1 MAAAAASGAGGAAG
15 AGAGGAGPAG
25 RLLPPPAPGPPA
37 APAAVP
43 PSAGPP
49 RPSAPASRGPMPARI
64 GYYEIDRTIG
74 KGNFAVVKRATH
86 LVTKAKVAIKIIDK
100 TQLDEENLKKIFREV
115 QIMKML
121 CHPHIIRLYQVME
134 TERMIYLVTEY
145 ASGGEIFD
153 HLVAHGRMAE
163 KEARR
168 KFKQIVTAVYFCHC
182 RNIVH
187 RDLKAE
193 NLLLDANLN
202 IKIADFG
209 FSNLFTPG
217 QLLKTWCGSPPYAA
231 PELFEGKEYDG
242 PKVDIWSLGVV
253 LYVLVCG
260 ALPFDGSTLQNLR
273 ARVLSGKFRIPFFMS
288 TECEHLIR
296 HMLVLDPN
304 KRLSMEQICKHKW
317 MKLGD
322 ADPNF
327 DRLIAECQQLKEE
340 RQVDPL
346 NEDVLLAMEDM
357 GLDKERTLQ
366 AEQSGT
372 TMNLSVPQVQLINPE
387 NQIVEPD
394 GTVNLDSDEGEEPSP
409 EALVRYLSMR
419 RHTVGVADPRTEV
432 MEDLQ
437 KLLPGFPGVNPQAP
451 FLQVAPNMN
460 FMHNLLPMQNLQPTG
475 QLEYK
480 EQSLLQPPTLQLLNG
495 MGPLGRRASDGGANI
510 QLHAQQLLKRPR
522 GPSPLVTMTPAV
534 PAVTPVDEESSDGE
548 PDQEAVQRYLAN
560 RSKRHTLAMT
570 NPTAE
575 IPPDL
580 QRQLG
585 QQPFRSRVWPPHL
598 VPDQHRST
606 YKDSNTLHLPTER
619 FSPVRRFSDGAASI
633 QAFKA
638 HLEKMGNNSS
648 IKQLQQECEQLQK
661 MYGGQIDERT
671 LEKTQQ
677 QHMLYQQEQHHQIL
691 QQQIQDSICPP
702 QPSPPLQASC
712 ENQPALLTHQLQR
725 LRIQPSSP
733 PPNHPNNHLFR
744 PPSNSPPPMNSAMIQ
759 PHGAAS
765 PSQFQGLPSRSAIF
779 QQQSESCSPPP
790 SVALTCLG
798 MQQPTQSQQVTI
810 QVQEPVDMLSSMAAP
825 AAGSAGRGISMSP
838 SASQIQMQHRT
849 NLMATLSYGHR
860 PLSKQLSADSAEA
873 HSLNVNRFS
882 PANYDQAHLHPHLFS
897 DQSRGSPSSY
907 SPTTGVGFPP
917 TQALKVPPLDQF
929 PTFPP
934 SAHQQPPHYTTSALQ
949 QALLSPTPP
958 DYTRHQQV
966 PHILQGLLSPRH
978 SLTGHSDIRLPPAE
992 FAQLIKRQQQQR
1004 QQQQQQQ
1011 QQQQEYQE
1019 LFRAM
1024 NQGDA
1029 GSLVPSLGGQ
1039 SMTERQALSYQNT
1052 DSYHQHHTSPQ
1063 HLLQIRVQECI
1074 SQVSSPTPTHGYAH
1088 QPALLHSESMEE
1100 DCSCEGAK
1108 DGFPDSKSPR
1118 TLTKGCHDSPLLL
1131 STGGPGDPES
1141 LLGTVSHAQELG
1153 IHPYG
1158 HQPPAAFSR
1167 NKVPSRESVLGN
1179 CMDRSSPGQAME
1191 LPDHNGLGYPT
1202 RPSVSE
1208 HHRPRTLQ
1216 RHHTIQN
1223 SDDAYVQLDNLP
1235 GMSLVA
1241 GKALSS
1247 ARMSDAVLSQS
1258 SLMGSQQFPDVENE
1272 ECGVSLGAH
1281 EQSDG
1286 SQHVNS
1292 SCYPSTCITDILL
1305 SYKHPELSFSMEQAG
1320 V

>member
-43 PSAGPP
+43 PAAGPP
-49 RPSAPASRGPMPARI
+49 RSPAPASRGPVPARI

-168 KFKQIVTAVYFCHC
+168 KFKQIVAAVYFCHC

-322 ADPNF
+322 TDPNF

-340 RQVDPL
+340 RQMDPL

-366 AEQSGT
+366 SLRSDAYDHYSAIYSLLCDRHKRHKTLRVGVPPSMPRAMAFQAPVNIQAEQAGT
-372 TMNLSVPQVQLINPE
+372 TMNISVPQVQLINPE

-437 KLLPGFPGVNPQAP
+437 KLLPGFPGVSPQAP
-451 FLQVAPNMN
+451 FLQVAPNMT

-702 QPSPPLQASC
+702 QPSPPLQAAC

-744 PPSNSPPPMNSAMIQ
+744 QPSNSPPPMNSSLMQ

-765 PSQFQGLPSRSAIF
+765 PPQFQGFPSRSAIF
-779 QQQSESCSPPP
+779 QQQPENCSPPP

-798 MQQPTQSQQVTI
+798 MQQPPQSQQVTI
-810 QVQEPVDMLSSMAAP
+810 QVQEPVDMLSSLPGA
-825 AAGSAGRGISMSP
+825 AAGSAGRGVSISP
-838 SASQIQMQHRT
+838 SASQVQMQHRT
-849 NLMATLSYGHR
+849 NLMAAFSYGHR

-873 HSLNVNRFS
+873 H
-882 PANYDQAHLHPHLFS
+882 
-897 DQSRGSPSSY
+897 
-907 SPTTGVGFPP
+907 
-917 TQALKVPPLDQF
+917 
-929 PTFPP
+929 

-1004 QQQQQQQ
+1004 QQQQ
-1011 QQQQEYQE
+1011 EYQE
-1019 LFRAM
+1019 LFRHM

-1029 GSLVPSLGGQ
+1029 GSLAPSLGGQ
-1039 SMTERQALSYQNT
+1039 SMTECQALPYQNA
-1052 DSYHQHHTSPQ
+1052 DSYHHHHASPQ
-1063 HLLQIRVQECI
+1063 HLLQIRAQECI
-1074 SQVSSPTPTHGYAH
+1074 PQASSPTPTHGYAH
-1088 QPALLHSESMEE
+1088 QPALMHSESMEE
-1100 DCSCEGAK
+1100 ECSCEGAK
-1108 DGFPDSKSPR
+1108 DGFPDRKSLN

-1131 STGGPGDPES
+1131 STGGPGDPET
-1141 LLGTVSHAQELG
+1141 LLGTVSHAQDLG
-1153 IHPYG
+1153 IHPY
-1158 HQPPAAFSR
+1158 QQPAATFSR
-1167 NKVPSRESVLGN
+1167 NKVSSRESVIGN
-1179 CMDRSSPGQAME
+1179 CMERSSPGQAME
-1191 LPDHNGLGYPT
+1191 LPDHNGLGYPAH
-1202 RPSVSE
+1202 PSVTE
-1208 HHRPRTLQ
+1208 HHRARTLQ

-1258 SLMGSQQFPDVENE
+1258 SLMGSQQFQDGECE
-1272 ECGVSLGAH
+1272 ERGESLGGH
-1281 EQSDG
+1281 EHPDLTDG
-1286 SQHVNS
+1286 SQHLNS

-1305 SYKHPELSFSMEQAG
+1305 SYKHPEVSFSMEQAG

>member
-25 RLLPPPAPGPPA
+25 RLLPPPASGPPA

-43 PSAGPP
+43 PAAGPP
-49 RPSAPASRGPMPARI
+49 RPSAPASRGPVPARI

-168 KFKQIVTAVYFCHC
+168 KFKQIVAAVYFCHC

-322 ADPNF
+322 ADPSF

-340 RQVDPL
+340 RQMDPL

-366 AEQSGT
+366 SLRSDAYDHYSAIYSLLCDRHKRHKTLRVGVPPTMPRAMTFQAPVNIQAEQAGT
-372 TMNLSVPQVQLINPE
+372 TVNISVPQVQLINPE

-460 FMHNLLPMQNLQPTG
+460 FMHNLLPMQNLQPAG

-606 YKDSNTLHLPTER
+606 YKDSNSLHLPTER

-638 HLEKMGNNSS
+638 HLEKMGNHSS

-661 MYGGQIDERT
+661 MYGGQIDERA

-702 QPSPPLQASC
+702 QPSPPLQAAC

-733 PPNHPNNHLFR
+733 PPSHPNNHLFR
-744 PPSNSPPPMNSAMIQ
+744 QPSNSPPPMSGTMIP

-765 PSQFQGLPSRSAIF
+765 PSQFQGFPSRSAVF
-779 QQQSESCSPPP
+779 QQQPENCSPPP
-790 SVALTCLG
+790 NVALTCLG
-798 MQQPTQSQQVTI
+798 IQQPPQSQQVTI
-810 QVQEPVDMLSSMAAP
+810 QVQEPVDMLSSMP
-825 AAGSAGRGISMSP
+825 GTAAGSAGRGVSISP
-838 SASQIQMQHRT
+838 SASQVQMQHRS
-849 NLMATLSYGHR
+849 NLMAAFSYGHR

-873 HSLNVNRFS
+873 HS
-882 PANYDQAHLHPHLFS
+882 
-897 DQSRGSPSSY
+897 
-907 SPTTGVGFPP
+907 
-917 TQALKVPPLDQF
+917 
-929 PTFPP
+929 
-934 SAHQQPPHYTTSALQ
+934 AHQQPPHYTASALQ

-958 DYTRHQQV
+958 DYARHQQV

-992 FAQLIKRQQQQR
+992 FAQLIKRQQR
-1004 QQQQQQQ
+1004 QQQ

-1019 LFRAM
+1019 LFRHM

-1029 GSLVPSLGGQ
+1029 GSLAPGLGGQ
-1039 SMTERQALSYQNT
+1039 RMTERQALPYQNA
-1052 DSYHQHHTSPQ
+1052 DSYHHHHTSPQ
-1063 HLLQIRVQECI
+1063 HLLQIRAQDCI

-1088 QPALLHSESMEE
+1088 QPALVHSESMEE
-1100 DCSCEGAK
+1100 ECSCEGAK
-1108 DGFPDSKSPR
+1108 DGFPDRKNVN
-1118 TLTKGCHDSPLLL
+1118 TLTKGCHDGPLLM

-1141 LLGTVSHAQELG
+1141 LLGTVSHVQELG
-1153 IHPYG
+1153 IHPYR
-1158 HQPPAAFSR
+1158 QPAAAFNR
-1167 NKVPSRESVLGN
+1167 NKVSSRESVLGN

-1191 LPDHNGLGYPT
+1191 LPDHNGLGYPAH
-1202 RPSVSE
+1202 PSVSE

-1258 SLMGSQQFPDVENE
+1258 SLMGSQQFQDGENE
-1272 ECGVSLGAH
+1272 ECGESLGGH
-1281 EQSDG
+1281 EHPDLTDG
-1286 SQHVNS
+1286 SQHLNS

-1305 SYKHPELSFSMEQAG
+1305 SYKHPEVSFSMEQAG

>member
-43 PSAGPP
+43 PAAGPP
-49 RPSAPASRGPMPARI
+49 RPPAPASRGPVPARI

-168 KFKQIVTAVYFCHC
+168 KFKQIVAAVYFCHC

-340 RQVDPL
+340 RQMDPL

-366 AEQSGT
+366 SLRSDAYDHYSAIYSLLCDRHKRHKTLRVGVPPGMPRTMAFQAPVNLQAEQAGT
-372 TMNLSVPQVQLINPE
+372 AMNISVPQVQLINPE

-394 GTVNLDSDEGEEPSP
+394 GAVNADSDEGEEPSP

-437 KLLPGFPGVNPQAP
+437 KLLPGFPGVSPQAP

-548 PDQEAVQRYLAN
+548 PDQEAVQ
-560 RSKRHTLAMT
+560 S
-570 NPTAE
+570 
-575 IPPDL
+575 
-580 QRQLG
+580 
-585 QQPFRSRVWPPHL
+585 
-598 VPDQHRST
+598 ST

-691 QQQIQDSICPP
+691 QQQIQDSICAP
-702 QPSPPLQASC
+702 QPSPPLQAAC

-744 PPSNSPPPMNSAMIQ
+744 QPSNSPPPMSSAMIQ
-759 PHGAAS
+759 SHGATS
-765 PSQFQGLPSRSAIF
+765 SSQFQGFPSRSAVF
-779 QQQSESCSPPP
+779 QQQPENRSPPAN
-790 SVALTCLG
+790 VALTCLG
-798 MQQPTQSQQVTI
+798 IQQPPQSQQVPV
-810 QVQEPVDMLSSMAAP
+810 QVQEPVDMLSSMPGAAATP
-825 AAGSAGRGISMSP
+825 AGRGASISP
-838 SASQIQMQHRT
+838 NTSQVQMQLRT
-849 NLMATLSYGHR
+849 SLMAALSYGHR

-873 HSLNVNRFS
+873 H
-882 PANYDQAHLHPHLFS
+882 
-897 DQSRGSPSSY
+897 
-907 SPTTGVGFPP
+907 
-917 TQALKVPPLDQF
+917 
-929 PTFPP
+929 

-978 SLTGHSDIRLPPAE
+978 SLTGHSDMRLPPAE
-992 FAQLIKRQQQQR
+992 FAQLIKRQQRQR
-1004 QQQQQQQ
+1004 QQ

-1019 LFRAM
+1019 LFRHM

-1029 GSLVPSLGGQ
+1029 GSLAPGLGGQ
-1039 SMTERQALSYQNT
+1039 SMAERQALPYQNA
-1052 DSYHQHHTSPQ
+1052 DSYHHHHTSPQ
-1063 HLLQIRVQECI
+1063 HLLQIRAQECI
-1074 SQVSSPTPTHGYAH
+1074 SQVSSPTPTHGYAP
-1088 QPALLHSESMEE
+1088 QPALVHSESMEE
-1100 DCSCEGAK
+1100 ECSCEGAK
-1108 DGFPDSKSPR
+1108 DGFPDRKSGN

-1141 LLGTVSHAQELG
+1141 LLGTVNHAQELG
-1153 IHPYG
+1153 IHPYR
-1158 HQPPAAFSR
+1158 QQAAAFTR
-1167 NKVPSRESVLGN
+1167 NKVSSRESVLGN
-1179 CMDRSSPGQAME
+1179 CMDRSSPAQAME
-1191 LPDHNGLGYPT
+1191 LPDHNGLGYPAH
-1202 RPSVSE
+1202 PSASE
-1208 HHRPRTLQ
+1208 HQRPRTLQ
-1216 RHHTIQN
+1216 RHHTIQS

-1258 SLMGSQQFPDVENE
+1258 SLMGSQQFQDGENE
-1272 ECGVSLGAH
+1272 ECGESLGGQEH
-1281 EQSDG
+1281 PDLTDG
-1286 SQHVNS
+1286 SQHLN

-1305 SYKHPELSFSMEQAG
+1305 SYKHPEVSFSMEQAG

>member
-25 RLLPPPAPGPPA
+25 RLLPPPASGPPA

-43 PSAGPP
+43 PAAGPP
-49 RPSAPASRGPMPARI
+49 RPSAPASRGPVPARI

-168 KFKQIVTAVYFCHC
+168 KFKQIVAAVYFCHC

-322 ADPNF
+322 ADPSF

-340 RQVDPL
+340 RQMDPL

-366 AEQSGT
+366 AEQAGT
-372 TMNLSVPQVQLINPE
+372 TMNISVPQVQLINPE

-394 GTVNLDSDEGEEPSP
+394 GALNLDSDEGEEPSP

-460 FMHNLLPMQNLQPTG
+460 FMHNLLPMQNLQPAG

-661 MYGGQIDERT
+661 MYGGQIDERA

-702 QPSPPLQASC
+702 QPSPPLQAAC

-725 LRIQPSSP
+725 LRIQPASP
-733 PPNHPNNHLFR
+733 PPSHASNHLFR
-744 PPSNSPPPMNSAMIQ
+744 PPSNSPPPMSSAMVQ

-765 PSQFQGLPSRSAIF
+765 PSQFQGFPSRSAVF
-779 QQQSESCSPPP
+779 QQQPENCSPPP

-798 MQQPTQSQQVTI
+798 IQQPPQSQQVTI
-810 QVQEPVDMLSSMAAP
+810 QVQEPVDMLSSMP
-825 AAGSAGRGISMSP
+825 GTAAGSAGRGVSISP
-838 SASQIQMQHRT
+838 SASQVQMQHRPS
-849 NLMATLSYGHR
+849 LMAAFSYGHR

-873 HSLNVNRFS
+873 HS
-882 PANYDQAHLHPHLFS
+882 
-897 DQSRGSPSSY
+897 
-907 SPTTGVGFPP
+907 
-917 TQALKVPPLDQF
+917 
-929 PTFPP
+929 
-934 SAHQQPPHYTTSALQ
+934 AHQQPPHYTASALQ

-958 DYTRHQQV
+958 DYARHQQV

-992 FAQLIKRQQQQR
+992 FAQLIKRQQR
-1004 QQQQQQQ
+1004 QQQ

-1019 LFRAM
+1019 LFRHM

-1029 GSLVPSLGGQ
+1029 GSLAPGLGGQ
-1039 SMTERQALSYQNT
+1039 SMTERQALPYQNA
-1052 DSYHQHHTSPQ
+1052 DSYHHHHTSPQ
-1063 HLLQIRVQECI
+1063 HLLQIRAQECI

-1088 QPALLHSESMEE
+1088 QPALVHSESMEE
-1100 DCSCEGAK
+1100 ECSCEGAK
-1108 DGFPDSKSPR
+1108 DGFPDRKNVN
-1118 TLTKGCHDSPLLL
+1118 TLTKGCHDGPLLL

-1141 LLGTVSHAQELG
+1141 LLGTVSHVQELG
-1153 IHPYG
+1153 IHPYR
-1158 HQPPAAFSR
+1158 QPAAAFNR
-1167 NKVPSRESVLGN
+1167 NKVSSRESVLGN

-1191 LPDHNGLGYPT
+1191 LPDHNGLGYPAH
-1202 RPSVSE
+1202 PSVSD

-1258 SLMGSQQFPDVENE
+1258 SLMGSQQFQDGENE
-1272 ECGVSLGAH
+1272 ECGESLGGH
-1281 EQSDG
+1281 EHPDLTDG
-1286 SQHVNS
+1286 SQHLNA

-1305 SYKHPELSFSMEQAG
+1305 SYKHPEVSFSMEQAG

>member
-15 AGAGGAGPAG
+15 TGAGGAGPAG

-37 APAAVP
+37 APTTVAPAA
-43 PSAGPP
+43 SSP
-49 RPSAPASRGPMPARI
+49 RPPATASRGPVPARI

-168 KFKQIVTAVYFCHC
+168 KFKQIVAAVFFCHC

-209 FSNLFTPG
+209 FSNHFTPG

-296 HMLVLDPN
+296 HMLVLDPS

-322 ADPNF
+322 TDPNF

-340 RQVDPL
+340 RQTDSL

-366 AEQSGT
+366 AEQAGT
-372 TMNLSVPQVQLINPE
+372 TMNISVPQVQLINPE

-432 MEDLQ
+432 MDDLQ
-437 KLLPGFPGVNPQAP
+437 KLLPGFPGVSPQAP
-451 FLQVAPNMN
+451 FLQVAPNVN

-480 EQSLLQPPTLQLLNG
+480 EQSLLQPPPLQLLNG

-702 QPSPPLQASC
+702 QPSPPLQATC

-744 PPSNSPPPMNSAMIQ
+744 QPSNSPPPMNSAMIQ
-759 PHGAAS
+759 SHGAAS

-779 QQQSESCSPPP
+779 QQPPENCSPPP
-790 SVALTCLG
+790 NVALTCLG
-798 MQQPTQSQQVTI
+798 IQQPAQSQQVTI
-810 QVQEPVDMLSSMAAP
+810 QVQEPVDMLSNMP
-825 AAGSAGRGISMSP
+825 GTTAGSAGRCVSISP
-838 SASQIQMQHRT
+838 SASQIQMQHRA
-849 NLMATLSYGHR
+849 NLMATFSYGHR
-860 PLSKQLSADSAEA
+860 PLSKQLSADSAET

-882 PANYDQAHLHPHLFS
+882 PANYDQAHLHPYLFS

-907 SPTTGVGFPP
+907 SPSTGVGFPP

-1004 QQQQQQQ
+1004 QQQQQQ
-1011 QQQQEYQE
+1011 EYQE
-1019 LFRAM
+1019 LFRHM

-1029 GSLVPSLGGQ
+1029 GSLAPNLGGQ
-1039 SMTERQALSYQNT
+1039 SMTEHQALPYQNT
-1052 DSYHQHHTSPQ
+1052 DSYHHHHTSPQ
-1063 HLLQIRVQECI
+1063 HLLQIRAQECI
-1074 SQVSSPTPTHGYAH
+1074 SQVSSPSPTHSYAH
-1088 QPALLHSESMEE
+1088 QPVLMPSESMEE
-1100 DCSCEGAK
+1100 ECSCEGAK
-1108 DGFPDSKSPR
+1108 DGFPDRKSSNV
-1118 TLTKGCHDSPLLL
+1118 LTKGCHDSPLLL
-1131 STGGPGDPES
+1131 TTGRPGDPES

-1153 IHPYG
+1153 MHPYR
-1158 HQPPAAFSR
+1158 HQPTAAFNR
-1167 NKVPSRESVLGN
+1167 NKVSSRESVIGN
-1179 CMDRSSPGQAME
+1179 CMDRNSPGQAME
-1191 LPDHNGLGYPT
+1191 LPDHNGLGYSAH
-1202 RPSVSE
+1202 PSVSE

-1258 SLMGSQQFPDVENE
+1258 SLMGSQQFQDGENE
-1272 ECGVSLGAH
+1272 ECRESLGDH
-1281 EQSDG
+1281 EHLDLTDG
-1286 SQHVNS
+1286 SQHLNS

-1305 SYKHPELSFSMEQAG
+1305 SYKHPEVSFSMEQAG

>member
-1 MAAAAASGAGGAAG
+1 
-15 AGAGGAGPAG
+15 
-25 RLLPPPAPGPPA
+25 
-37 APAAVP
+37 
-43 PSAGPP
+43 
-49 RPSAPASRGPMPARI
+49 
-64 GYYEIDRTIG
+64 
-74 KGNFAVVKRATH
+74 
-86 LVTKAKVAIKIIDK
+86 
-100 TQLDEENLKKIFREV
+100 
-115 QIMKML
+115 MKML

-322 ADPNF
+322 TDPNF

-340 RQVDPL
+340 RQMDPL

-366 AEQSGT
+366 SLRSDAYDHYSAIYSLLCDRHKRHKTLRVGAPPSMPRTMAFQTPVNIQAEQAGT
-372 TMNLSVPQVQLINPE
+372 TMNISVPQVQLINPE

-548 PDQEAVQRYLAN
+548 PDQEAVQ
-560 RSKRHTLAMT
+560 S
-570 NPTAE
+570 
-575 IPPDL
+575 
-580 QRQLG
+580 
-585 QQPFRSRVWPPHL
+585 
-598 VPDQHRST
+598 ST

-702 QPSPPLQASC
+702 QPSPPLQAAC

-744 PPSNSPPPMNSAMIQ
+744 QPSNSPPPMNSAMIQ
-759 PHGAAS
+759 SHGAAS
-765 PSQFQGLPSRSAIF
+765 PSQFQGLPSRSAVF
-779 QQQSESCSPPP
+779 QQQPENCSPPP
-790 SVALTCLG
+790 NVALTCLG
-798 MQQPTQSQQVTI
+798 LQQSTQSQQVTI
-810 QVQEPVDMLSSMAAP
+810 QVQEPVDMLSNMP
-825 AAGSAGRGISMSP
+825 GTAAGSAGRGISISP

-849 NLMATLSYGHR
+849 NLMATFSYGHR

-873 HSLNVNRFS
+873 H
-882 PANYDQAHLHPHLFS
+882 
-897 DQSRGSPSSY
+897 
-907 SPTTGVGFPP
+907 
-917 TQALKVPPLDQF
+917 
-929 PTFPP
+929 

-1011 QQQQEYQE
+1011 EYQE
-1019 LFRAM
+1019 LFRHM

-1029 GSLVPSLGGQ
+1029 GSLTANLGGQ
-1039 SMTERQALSYQNT
+1039 SMTERQALPYQNA
-1052 DSYHQHHTSPQ
+1052 DSYHHHHTSPQ
-1063 HLLQIRVQECI
+1063 HLLQIRAQECI

-1088 QPALLHSESMEE
+1088 QPTLMHSESMEE
-1100 DCSCEGAK
+1100 ECSCEGAK
-1108 DGFPDSKSPR
+1108 DGFPDRKSSN

-1141 LLGTVSHAQELG
+1141 LLGTVSHIQELG
-1153 IHPYG
+1153 IHLYR
-1158 HQPPAAFSR
+1158 HQPTAAFSR
-1167 NKVPSRESVLGN
+1167 NKVSSRESVIGN
-1179 CMDRSSPGQAME
+1179 CMDRSSPGQAMG
-1191 LPDHNGLGYPT
+1191 LPDHNGLGYPA
-1202 RPSVSE
+1202 RPSVNE

-1258 SLMGSQQFPDVENE
+1258 SLMGSQQFQDGENE
-1272 ECGVSLGAH
+1272 ECGESLGGH
-1281 EQSDG
+1281 EHSDLTDG
-1286 SQHVNS
+1286 SQHLNS

-1305 SYKHPELSFSMEQAG
+1305 SYKHPEVSFSMEQAG

>member
-366 AEQSGT
+366 SLRSDAYDHYSAIYSLLCDRHKRHKTLRLGALPSMPRAMAFQAPVNIQAEQSGT

-548 PDQEAVQRYLAN
+548 PDQEAVQ
-560 RSKRHTLAMT
+560 S
-570 NPTAE
+570 
-575 IPPDL
+575 
-580 QRQLG
+580 
-585 QQPFRSRVWPPHL
+585 
-598 VPDQHRST
+598 ST